1 MVQKSI
7 TSYFKSTSNSNSN
20 INLIF
25 GEKKEDL
32 IIYTD
37 GACSNNGKS
46 TAKAGIGVYSKDKL
60 NISERIVG
68 KQTNQRAELYAIL
81 RALTIVNISKYNR
94 ITIYTDSQYSIDCL
108 TKWIKQWIKNGWKDK
123 KNHDVKNKD
132 IIKPIYSIL
141 SCNANIILTHIRAHT
156 GKTDEHSVGNSIADK
171 LACNSLN

>member
-60 NISERIVG
+60 KISERIVG

>member
-1 MVQKSI
+1 MTQKSI

-25 GEKKEDL
+25 GEKKYDL
-32 IIYTD
+32 TIYTD

-81 RALTIVNISKYNR
+81 KALKTINIGSYNR

-108 TKWIKQWIKNGWKDK
+108 TKWVKNWTKNGWKDK
-123 KNHDVKNKD
+123 KNNDVKNKD
-132 IIKPIYSIL
+132 IIKPLYSIL
-141 SCNANIILTHIRAHT
+141 SGNANIILIHIRAHT
-156 GKTDEHSVGNSIADK
+156 GKTDEHSIGNSIADK

>member
-7 TSYFKSTSNSNSN
+7 TSYFKSTSSSNSN

-68 KQTNQRAELYAIL
+68 KQTNCTPVRQLFFIKFH
-81 RALTIVNISKYNR
+81 ISIFWAFIFVVSNR
-94 ITIYTDSQYSIDCL
+94 
-108 TKWIKQWIKNGWKDK
+108 N
-123 KNHDVKNKD
+123 
-132 IIKPIYSIL
+132 
-141 SCNANIILTHIRAHT
+141 
-156 GKTDEHSVGNSIADK
+156 
-171 LACNSLN
+171 